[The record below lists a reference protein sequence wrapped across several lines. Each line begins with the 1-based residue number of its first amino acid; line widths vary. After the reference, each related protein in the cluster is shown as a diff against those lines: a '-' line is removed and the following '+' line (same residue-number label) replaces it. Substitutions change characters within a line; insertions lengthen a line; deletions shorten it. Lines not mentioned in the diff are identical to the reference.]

1 MGANRVAFPDLFY
14 LLLGDKVVGC
24 EHFIYSNNLKRESG
38 AEWS

>member
-1 MGANRVAFPDLFY
+1 MGANSVAFPGLYY

-24 EHFIYSNNLKRESG
+24 EHFLCSNNLKRESG